1 MGLGHHGLMNLA
13 NTLTLFRLFVSPI
26 FYLIYSKHAWF
37 GLSFGPACYLLI
49 GLLAVAELSDFI
61 DGYVAR
67 KWGQVTDFG
76 KLFDP
81 MADSIMHTCVYLT
94 FTLPPIGLP
103 IGYIFIFLYRDFLI
117 SALRTICAL
126 KGTALAARMSGKI
139 KTALIAGAA
148 FVLLILLVL
157 FQGGVLPE
165 RELDISSLVVAG
177 IAVLFSLFSGIE
189 YIYANRAQIKGA
201 LFSRA

>member
-1 MGLGHHGLMNLA
+1 MDLGHHEAMNLA
-13 NTLTLFRLFVSPI
+13 NTLTLLRLFVSPV
-26 FYLIYSKHAWF
+26 FYLIYSKYGWF
-37 GLSFGPACYLLI
+37 GLGFSPACYLLI
-49 GLLAVAELSDFI
+49 ALLALAEFSDFI
-61 DGYVAR
+61 DGYIAR

-139 KTALIAGAA
+139 KTALVAGAA

-157 FQGGVLPE
+157 YQRGFLLHQ
-165 RELDISSLVVAG
+165 ELQTSALIVAG

-189 YIYANRAQIKGA
+189 YIYANRRHIKAA
-201 LFSRA
+201 LFSGG

>member
-1 MGLGHHGLMNLA
+1 MNLA
-13 NTLTLFRLFVSPI
+13 NTLTLLRLFVSPI
-26 FYLIYSKHAWF
+26 FYLIYSKYAWF
-37 GLSFGPACYLLI
+37 GLSFGLACYFLI
-49 GLLAVAELSDFI
+49 ALLALAEFSDFI
-61 DGYVAR
+61 DGYIAR

-126 KGTALAARMSGKI
+126 KGTALAARVSGKI
-139 KTALIAGAA
+139 KTALIAVAA

-157 FQGGVLPE
+157 YQQGALE
-165 RELDISSLVVAG
+165 RSALQRSSLVAAG
-177 IAVLFSLFSGIE
+177 IAVLFSLVSGIE
-189 YIYANRAQIKGA
+189 YIYANRAQIKSA
-201 LFSRA
+201 LFSKG

>member
-1 MGLGHHGLMNLA
+1 MNLA
-13 NTLTLFRLFVSPI
+13 NTLTLLRLFVSPI
-26 FYLIYSKHAWF
+26 FYLIYSKYAWI

-49 GLLAVAELSDFI
+49 ALLALAEFSDFI
-61 DGYVAR
+61 DGYIAR

-126 KGTALAARMSGKI
+126 KGTALAARVSGKI
-139 KTALIAGAA
+139 KTALVAGAA
-148 FVLLILLVL
+148 FALLILLVL
-157 FQGGVLPE
+157 YQRGILE
-165 RELDISSLVVAG
+165 RAALQTSSLVVSG
-177 IAVLFSLFSGIE
+177 VAVLFSLFSGIE
-189 YIYANRAQIKGA
+189 YIYANRAQIKSA
-201 LFSRA
+201 LFAGTTPRN

>member
-1 MGLGHHGLMNLA
+1 MNLA
-13 NTLTLFRLFVSPI
+13 NTLTLCRLFVSPI
-26 FYLIYSKHAWF
+26 FYLIYSKYAWF
-37 GLSFGPACYLLI
+37 GLAFGPACYLLI
-49 GLLAVAELSDFI
+49 VLLALAEFSDFI
-61 DGYVAR
+61 DGYIAR

-126 KGTALAARMSGKI
+126 KGTALAARASGKV
-139 KTALIAGAA
+139 KTALVAGAA
-148 FVLLILLVL
+148 FILLILLIL
-157 FQGGVLPE
+157 YQ
-165 RELDISSLVVAG
+165 RELLQESALHTSSLVVAG
-177 IAVLFSLFSGIE
+177 IVVLFSLFSGIE
-189 YIYANRAQIKGA
+189 YIYANRAHIKSA
-201 LFSRA
+201 LFSRG